1 MAKVAVNC
9 DPPAATLN
17 AQRSTLNAQRSTLNS
32 STGKTALVTGGTVRI
47 GKAIADALR
56 RAGWR
61 VIVSSHRED
70 AGADIVADLSEPL
83 APARLYSSALAMAP
97 DLCAIVNNAAIF
109 DGPAELLEAVNLAA
123 PRKLTTLLAGR
134 EGMVCSVVN
143 ILDSRTL
150 GDAEEGDSQ
159 YVRTKRALLA
169 ETRRS
174 ACLFAQ
180 SLRVNAVAPGPVL
193 PPEGKRVA
201 GGEMLLDARPTPE
214 DVGEAVAYL
223 LGAKSVTG
231 AVIPVDSGQHLC
243 IRTTRCLSC

>member
-1 MAKVAVNC
+1 MS
-9 DPPAATLN
+9 AAPHRGTV
-17 AQRSTLNAQRSTLNS
+17 
-32 STGKTALVTGGTVRI
+32 LVTGGTVRI
-47 GKAIADALR
+47 GKAIADAVR

-61 VIVSSHRED
+61 VLVSSHRGD
-70 AGADIVADLSEPL
+70 AGADIVADLSGPL
-83 APARLYSSALAMAP
+83 APARLYASALAMAP

-109 DGPAELLEAVNLAA
+109 DGAPAVLEAVNLTA

-150 GDAEEGDSQ
+150 GDAEDSDTP
-159 YVRTKRALLA
+159 YVRTKRSLLA
-169 ETRRS
+169 ETRKS
-174 ACLFAQ
+174 ARLFAQ

-193 PPEGKRVA
+193 PPEGIHVA

-223 LGAKSVTG
+223 LGAESVTG

-243 IRTTRCLSC
+243 LPRSAADSTVGSE